1 MKRIDAL
8 AIVLRRTVKY
18 SQLFAA
24 RLQMASPWNN
34 LLKGPSLTV
43 RREVGPCQVSYS
55 NMSECYNIGY
65 DSFSELSKAVFYQP
79 NVFPGS

>member
-1 MKRIDAL
+1 MKGIDAF
-8 AIVLRRTVKY
+8 AVILRGTVK
-18 SQLFAA
+18 SSRLFAA

-43 RREVGPCQVSYS
+43 MREVGPCQVSYT
-55 NMSECYNIGY
+55 NMSEYYNIRY
-65 DSFSELSKAVFYQP
+65 DFFSELSKAVFYQP